1 MWSLPPDFLANYYD
15 CMEWWGGLWQSVE
28 SVLIIDYQ
36 VLICNQGNKIYYI
49 FKNVSA
55 SISWFKSDIFLPKF
69 EFIAWIW

>member
-1 MWSLPPDFLANYYD
+1 MTAWSD
-15 CMEWWGGLWQSVE
+15 EGGLWQSVE

-55 SISWFKSDIFLPKF
+55 SISRFKSDIFLPKF
-69 EFIAWIW
+69 EFIAWI